1 MLDLHA
7 NVITP
12 GAGATLTLGVGPGV
26 IAAGDGQSVA
36 GVPIAPDATLVGFG
50 MNSATA
56 DSIARVS
63 LTSQD
68 MVDPING
75 IDVAP
80 GATSTVLNW
89 WHWLQLPYKSGQRVV
104 RAGTNTGV
112 TAGTSLLLDYYGR
125 GGPCVQGNAI
135 MPNQVVTTTSTT
147 FGAALGANAWGVQPY
162 APVTALPNGK
172 YALLGSRVS
181 ACTQAAIRFAH
192 ADFQGFKPGY
202 ITADLNQAAATSWTT
217 NSKSMADF
225 NMGGDQF
232 VRLGQITGKPSC
244 PVFTVSNAGTG
255 LQIEMIAAQAATPVV
270 DLFLA
275 KVG

>member
-12 GAGATLTLGVGPGV
+12 GAVLVLGVGPGV

-56 DSIARVS
+56 DSIARIS

-68 MVDPING
+68 MVDPISG

-80 GATSTVLNW
+80 GATSTVLNF
-89 WHWLQLPYKSGQRVV
+89 WHWLALQYKTGQRVI

-125 GGPCVQGNAI
+125 GGPCIAGSRI
-135 MPNQVVTTTSTT
+135 MPNQVVPTTSTT

-162 APVTALPNGK
+162 APATAIPNGK
-172 YALLGSRVS
+172 YAILGSRVS

-217 NSKSMADF
+217 NSKVMADM
-225 NMGGDQF
+225 NMDLQF
-232 VRLGQITGKPSC
+232 VRISETLGKPC
-244 PVFTVSNAGTG
+244 APVFSVSNAGTG
-255 LQIEMIAAQAATPVV
+255 LSIEMIAAQAATPVV